1 MIPLIIALL
10 YFSTSAETFK
20 ISTFALRLYVFS
32 IHYILLIHPFV
43 LIFFSSIT
51 FYCTLFSTTLYIV
64 FCIGKISYTFY
75 QELHWFMARTFN
87 SKYQKK
93 KTKKKTNEIQMNTFT
108 HNNHNIYI
116 YEHKRRNKIRRTK
129 RVIK

>member
-1 MIPLIIALL
+1 MIPLIIIALL

-32 IHYILLIHPFV
+32 IHYMLLTHPFV

-93 KTKKKTNEIQMNTFT
+93 KPKKKQTKYKWTLLRTIITTF
-108 HNNHNIYI
+108 IYMSI
-116 YEHKRRNKIRRTK
+116 SAGTK
-129 RVIK
+129 FGVRKE